1 MTASDRCKQRRNF
14 DIYTG
19 GNGMERFTL
28 AQAAEWTK
36 GETAGDA
43 VLTAVSTDSRR
54 IPQEALFLPLA
65 GERFDGHDFI
75 GKALENGAAAV
86 MSHRACEE
94 YPVPA
99 LYVGNTSQALLDLA
113 GGYRMMCGGSVVGV
127 TGSVGKTTTKELLY
141 AVLAQQFRA
150 EKTEGNLNNEIGLP
164 LTSLK
169 VNAGTR
175 FLVAEMGA
183 NHVGEIANLTSLVP
197 PDIAVVLKVGVAH
210 LGEFGSAERIAQAK
224 SEIVRGLVPGGLT
237 ILNANDE
244 HVAAMSAIAPADVL
258 WFGLPQK
265 EDAQLD
271 TTALDVRC
279 DDLDHPSFVLEDKTG
294 RHANVTLG
302 ICGQHNVM
310 NALAAATVAM
320 TLGMPIDDVAS
331 GLSDVTSI
339 SPHRM
344 AVSTVT
350 KPETSFTL
358 IDDSFNANPDSMKA
372 GLDGL
377 SRWHA
382 GAEQQPF
389 RIAVLGAMLELGP
402 DEHRLHEDVGRYAVE
417 GGADA
422 LVTVGST
429 SDEALDALAE
439 AMAQGGKAVAA
450 DPTMVQWAH
459 DAEQADRMVT
469 RLATDH
475 EGTVVLLKGSHA
487 SGLSALAE
495 RWTQN

>member
-164 LTSLK
+164 LTLMRMTK
-169 VNAGTR
+169 DTEVM
-175 FLVAEMGA
+175 VAEMGM
-183 NHVGEIANLTSLVP
+183 NHFGELSRMTASAQPDYAVITNIGTSH
-197 PDIAVVLKVGVAH
+197 IEF
-210 LGEFGSAERIAQAK
+210 LGSRE
-224 SEIVRGLVPGGLT
+224 
-237 ILNANDE
+237 
-244 HVAAMSAIAPADVL
+244 
-258 WFGLPQK
+258 
-265 EDAQLD
+265 
-271 TTALDVRC
+271 
-279 DDLDHPSFVLEDKTG
+279 
-294 RHANVTLG
+294 G
-302 ICGQHNVM
+302 ICR
-310 NALAAATVAM
+310 AKLEI
-320 TLGMPIDDVAS
+320 LE
-331 GLSDVTSI
+331 GL
-339 SPHRM
+339 RQ
-344 AVSTVT
+344 
-350 KPETSFTL
+350 
-358 IDDSFNANPDSMKA
+358 
-372 GLDGL
+372 G
-377 SRWHA
+377 
-382 GAEQQPF
+382 GA
-389 RIAVLGAMLELGP
+389 AVLCGDEPLLWDKRDSLG
-402 DEHRLHEDVGRYAVE
+402 
-417 GGADA
+417 
-422 LVTVGST
+422 
-429 SDEALDALAE
+429 
-439 AMAQGGKAVAA
+439 
-450 DPTMVQWAH
+450 
-459 DAEQADRMVT
+459 
-469 RLATDH
+469 
-475 EGTVVLLKGSHA
+475 
-487 SGLSALAE
+487 
-495 RWTQN
+495 